1 MVKVSTI
8 LEELFLMGSMFCLIF
23 FNENIKH
30 QGFGIFVRYSQ
41 PQSISVQTAYI
52 MSAVVFVAAV
62 ISLSIYLS
70 FNKALNKSKEINDSE
85 LENIMSLI
93 KLYDKISCII
103 LGMLMLCCIKCEA
116 MSILAA
122 LAVYGVIIRIKIT
135 SMKRIIL

>member
-8 LEELFLMGSMFCLIF
+8 IEELFLMGAMLCLIF

-30 QGFGIFVRYSQ
+30 QGFGFFVHYSQ

-70 FNKALNKSKEINDSE
+70 FNKALKKNIETSITE
-85 LENIMSLI
+85 LENMMSI
-93 KLYDKISCII
+93 VKMYDKISCIV

-116 MSILAA
+116 MSLLAA
-122 LAVYGVIIRIKIT
+122 LVAYGIIIRIKIAL
-135 SMKRIIL
+135 MKKYLL

>member
-8 LEELFLMGSMFCLIF
+8 IEELFLMGAMFCLFF
-23 FNENIKH
+23 FNKNIKH
-30 QGFGIFVRYSQ
+30 QGFGFFVHYSQ

-70 FNKALNKSKEINDSE
+70 FNKALKKNRETNFSE
-85 LENIMSLI
+85 LENMMSIL
-93 KLYDKISCII
+93 KMYDRISCIV

-116 MSILAA
+116 ISLLAA
-122 LAVYGVIIRIKIT
+122 LAAYGVIIRIKII

>member
-8 LEELFLMGSMFCLIF
+8 IEELFLMGAMLCLIF

-30 QGFGIFVRYSQ
+30 QGFGFFVHYSQ

-70 FNKALNKSKEINDSE
+70 FNKALKKNIETSITE
-85 LENIMSLI
+85 LENMMSI
-93 KLYDKISCII
+93 VKMYDKISRIV

-116 MSILAA
+116 MSLLAA
-122 LAVYGVIIRIKIT
+122 LVAYGIIIRIKIAL
-135 SMKRIIL
+135 MKKYLL

>member
-8 LEELFLMGSMFCLIF
+8 IEELFLMGAMLCLIF

-30 QGFGIFVRYSQ
+30 QGFGFFVHYSQ

-70 FNKALNKSKEINDSE
+70 FNRVLKQIRDT
-85 LENIMSLI
+85 NISGTGSIMTGL
-93 KLYDKISCII
+93 KLYKKISSVI
-103 LGMLMLCCIKCEA
+103 LCVLILYCIKIEA
-116 MSILAA
+116 ISLLAA
-122 LAVYGVIIRIKIT
+122 LVAYGIIIRIKIAL
-135 SMKRIIL
+135 MKKYLL